1 MLARHLKYK
10 HPSIKAEES
19 AYKKEITIGKEEVEK
34 EKKIW
39 ISLKFIMANILYD
52 VNFTDLINIGL

>member
-1 MLARHLKYK
+1 MLDRHLKYK
-10 HPSIKAEES
+10 HPSIKADES
-19 AYKKEITIGKEEVEK
+19 ADKKEIMIEKEEVEK

-52 VNFTDLINIGL
+52 ANFTNFINIDL